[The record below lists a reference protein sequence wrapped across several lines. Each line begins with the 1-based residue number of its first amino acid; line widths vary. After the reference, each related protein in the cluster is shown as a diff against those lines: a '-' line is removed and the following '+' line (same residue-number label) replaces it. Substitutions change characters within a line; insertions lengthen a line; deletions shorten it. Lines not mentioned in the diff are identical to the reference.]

1 MCDICQVIPFA
12 GPNSYNRTHTVVC
25 TEAWAPPL
33 SVPCSLSV
41 WLETHLFGWINSK
54 SRAGCI
60 GRKPPCNFFLQD
72 APAVLFCCED
82 RAIICRECDLMIH
95 TANEFTAKHSRHI
108 LFQVAAGLKALPPPG
123 PGRPDSSS
131 QIASDTAS
139 AATHM
144 DKAGF
149 SPLLS
154 CCLPKSTDC
163 VDCTQTRQAWL
174 ALSSSCTRSGYIRL
188 HLQVPISNVERHLAS
203 FCLS

>member
-1 MCDICQVIPFA
+1 MP
-12 GPNSYNRTHTVVC
+12 GNHTVRSKFIYADRIHAQEPGHIPSACLVSSSFLSFSFAQGTQARGLNTPC
-25 TEAWAPPL
+25 TL
-33 SVPCSLSV
+33 
-41 WLETHLFGWINSK
+41 
-54 SRAGCI
+54 
-60 GRKPPCNFFLQD
+60 FLQD

-154 CCLPKSTDC
+154 CCTH
-163 VDCTQTRQAWL
+163 R
-174 ALSSSCTRSGYIRL
+174 
-188 HLQVPISNVERHLAS
+188 
-203 FCLS
+203 